1 MQLGGKVAVI
11 TGGAS
16 GIGKG
21 TALAMARLGT
31 EIVLA
36 DINDRRLEETRA
48 EIAALGGRVIAV
60 HCDVS
65 TDADVQHLAKVAL
78 LEMGRVDI
86 LMNNAGVVL
95 RGALEQISMA
105 DWEWS
110 FGINVFGVIRG
121 INAFLPQMIARG
133 SGYIINTGSIAGLV
147 ALTGEGAPYI
157 ASKFAVVGLSE
168 ALALYAR
175 PKGIGVSVLCPG
187 AVDTNLDETERVIGI
202 TPERA
207 EIEAEESGV
216 FHSVLMNP
224 DQIGEIVV
232 EAVRENRFFILPDR
246 PQQSVILKRSQ
257 DLNAFL
263 EARLPAPPLP
273 QRVQGG
279 RRPIV
284 HDGQRLGCIPET
296 PYPHSP

>member
-1 MQLGGKVAVI
+1 MQLEGKVAVI

-31 EIVLA
+31 EIVIA
-36 DINDRRLEETRA
+36 DINDRRLEETRT

-60 HCDVS
+60 HCDVAK
-65 TDADVQHLAKVAL
+65 DADVQHLAKVAL

-86 LMNNAGVVL
+86 VMNNAGVVL
-95 RGALEQISMA
+95 RGTLEQISMA

-121 INAFLPQMIARG
+121 INAFLPHMIARG

-175 PKGIGVSVLCPG
+175 PRGIGVSVLCPG
-187 AVDTNLDETERVIGI
+187 SVDTNLYETERVVGM
-202 TPERA
+202 TPESALA
-207 EIEAEESGV
+207 EAASTTV
-216 FHSVLMNP
+216 FHSVLMTP

-232 EAVRENRFFILPDR
+232 EAIQQQRFFILPDHH
-246 PQQSVILKRSQ
+246 QQAILVRRAQ
-257 DLNAFL
+257 DMNAFL
-263 EARLPAPPLP
+263 EARLK
-273 QRVQGG
+273 G
-279 RRPIV
+279 
-284 HDGQRLGCIPET
+284 
-296 PYPHSP
+296 